1 MTIQEKYVDKTRIN
15 EHIRV
20 KEVRLIDQDGNQLG
34 VVALVDALAKAKEAE
49 LDLVEVSPNAD
60 PPVCKI
66 IDFGTYHYHQQKR
79 QKKPKKTKMKVIT
92 LRPVTDEGDYQ
103 VKLRNL
109 MRFLEGGDKVKIV
122 IRFRGR
128 EIVHNE
134 LGSKVLNRFR
144 DDLEGHAMID
154 QSPKLEGRQMMMI
167 VSPKRK

>member
-1 MTIQEKYVDKTRIN
+1 VDTVEALEK
-15 EHIRV
+15 
-20 KEVRLIDQDGNQLG
+20 
-34 VVALVDALAKAKEAE
+34 AKAAG
-49 LDLVEVSPNAD
+49 LDLVEVSPTAS

-66 IDFGTYHYHQQKR
+66 VDFGTYQYHQQKR
-79 QKKPKKTKMKVIT
+79 HKKPKKTKMKVIT

-109 MRFLEGGDKVKIV
+109 MRFLDGGDKVKIV

-134 LGSKVLNRFR
+134 LGKKVLDRFR
-144 DDLEGHAMID
+144 DDLEGHAVVD
-154 QSPKLEGRQMMMI
+154 QPAKLEGRQMMMI